1 MIRPIYDD
9 ILSKPIGIGAD
20 LDISILEWIRQQIES
35 ANDGIIRVRVIDLK
49 KVMGSNCENKSDS
62 TLYMGLRYSLR
73 RYGIDVK
80 FGTYKDGSKVLVM
93 SNI

>member
-1 MIRPIYDD
+1 MIHPIYDD
-9 ILSKPIGIGAD
+9 ILSRPIGIGAD
-20 LDISILEWIRQQIES
+20 LHVSILEWIRQQIEV
-35 ANDGIIRVRVIDLK
+35 ANDGIIRVRIIDLK
-49 KVMGSNCENKSDS
+49 KVLGSNCENKKDS

-93 SNI
+93 SSI